1 MSNPIED
8 YGLIGDCHTAAL
20 VSREG
25 SIDWLCLPRFDA
37 GACFA
42 ALMGG
47 PEHGRWQ
54 IKPLAPIRQ
63 IRRSYWKDTLLLDT
77 EFDTDDG
84 TVVLTDCMALRS
96 ETPRVIRRVR
106 GKTGKVTITTELII
120 RFDYGT
126 VVPWVRK
133 SAGGLTAVAG
143 PDLLFLQTEVPLKGR
158 GLSTVGEFTLTAGE
172 EVYFTLSWHPSHVE
186 SLPIVEVHRV
196 LETTAERWI
205 HWSARC
211 NYKGPWREA
220 VLRSL
225 ITLKALTYYPTGGV
239 VASPTTSLPEKI
251 GGPRNWD
258 YRYCWLRDATFSLYA
273 LMIAGYREEARAWR
287 DWLRRAAAGS
297 PSDLQIMYGLGGER
311 RLTEWEVS
319 WLPGYEGS
327 TPVRVGNAASRQFQ
341 LDVYGEVMDAMY
353 QCHRVGLNAD
363 GSEWN
368 LEVALMKFLE
378 TVWEQPDEGIWE
390 VRGPRQPFTHS
401 KVMAWVA
408 VDRAVK
414 MVEQFGAKGPLDRW
428 RALREKI
435 HQQVCEQAL
444 DPKRG
449 VFVQCYGGREL
460 DASVLMLSLV
470 GFLPPTDER
479 IVATV
484 KAIEKELMY
493 KGFVLRYQ
501 TESGVDGLPPG
512 EGTFIPCTL
521 WLADNLTLMGRRDEA
536 VELFERVL
544 SVRNDLGLLA
554 EEYDPN
560 ARRLLG
566 NFPQAFS
573 HVGLINTAVNL
584 SRAVGP
590 AEHRKES

>member
-42 ALMGG
+42 ALLGSSDQG
-47 PEHGRWQ
+47 HWQ
-54 IKPLAPIRQ
+54 IKPASPIRQ
-63 IRRSYWKDTLLLDT
+63 IRRSYRRDTLILDT
-77 EFDTDDG
+77 EFETEDG
-84 TVVLTDCMALRS
+84 TIILTDCMALRS
-96 ETPRVIRRVR
+96 DTPRLVRRVR
-106 GKTGKVTITTELII
+106 GKSGKVKVTTELII
-120 RFDYGT
+120 RFDYGS

-133 SAGGLTAVAG
+133 APGGLTAVAG
-143 PDLLFLQTEVPLKGR
+143 PDLLFLQTTVPLTGR
-158 GLSTVGEFTLTAGE
+158 GLSTVGEFTVAEGE
-172 EVYFTLSWHPSHVE
+172 DVYFTLSWHPSHVE

-196 LETTAERWI
+196 LEATAERWT

-211 NYKGPWREA
+211 TYKGPWRDA
-220 VLRSL
+220 VMRSV
-225 ITLKALTYYPTGGV
+225 ITLKALTFYPTGGV

-251 GGPRNWD
+251 GGQRNWD
-258 YRYCWLRDATFSLYA
+258 YRFCWLRDATFSLYA
-273 LMIAGYREEARAWR
+273 LMIVGYREEARAWR

-297 PSDLQIMYGLGGER
+297 PSDLQIMYGLAGER
-311 RLTEWEVS
+311 RLTEWEVP
-319 WLPGYEGS
+319 WLPGYENS
-327 TPVRVGNAASRQFQ
+327 APVRVGNAASRQFQ

-353 QCHRVGLNAD
+353 QCHRVGLNAN
-363 GSEWN
+363 GTEWDME
-368 LEVALMKFLE
+368 LSLMKFLE
-378 TVWEQPDEGIWE
+378 TVWEKPDEGIWE

-408 VDRAVK
+408 ADRAVK
-414 MVEQFGAKGPLDRW
+414 IVEQFGAKGPLDRW
-428 RALREKI
+428 KDLREKI
-435 HQQVCEQAL
+435 HRQVCERAV
-444 DPKRG
+444 DPERG
-449 VFVQCYGGREL
+449 VFVQAYGAREL
-460 DASVLMLSLV
+460 DASTLMLPLV

-484 KAIEKELMY
+484 NAIEKELMH
-493 KGFVLRYQ
+493 KGFVLRYK
-501 TESGVDGLPPG
+501 TATGVDGLPPG
-512 EGTFIPCTL
+512 EGAFLPCTL
-521 WLADNLTLMGRRDEA
+521 WLADNLSLMGRRDEA
-536 VELFERVL
+536 VEIFERVL
-544 SVRNDLGLLA
+544 SIRNDLGLLA

-560 ARRLLG
+560 SQRLLG